1 MSTQYNDFIQYLLAK
16 KNSALVSQ
24 DDNGALIDLS
34 RYEGSYL
41 AHTTRYEIHA
51 DGRVMVYSRDD
62 VEGTDFRQRNRF
74 LLKNL
79 RLDVESSKHHVLQQ
93 GW

>member
-1 MSTQYNDFIQYLLAK
+1 MGTQYNDFIQFLLAK

-24 DDNGALIDLS
+24 DDKGALIDLS
-34 RYEGSYL
+34 RYEGSYP
-41 AHTTRYEIHA
+41 AHTTRYEIQT
-51 DGRVMVYSRDD
+51 DGRVMVYCRDD

-79 RLDVESSKHHVLQQ
+79 QLDVDSSKHHVLQQ